1 MISRLQAETIRQRLT
16 GDTRKVLVLY
26 GARQVGKTTLMSS
39 ILDALDQKVLVID
52 ADQRKYVDIFSSR
65 DLEAMRGLVSGYD
78 ILYID
83 EAQRIP
89 DIGIN
94 LKILH
99 DNIQELRIV
108 ITGSSA
114 LELASRIKEPLT
126 GRSWTFHLYPI
137 AVQEWQVHHQLNDFE
152 VAQSLESFLN
162 FGMYP
167 EPLQIVNRKEK
178 IELLLSLRDGY
189 LYKDVFTNARVEY
202 PEKIPLLTKMLA
214 YQIGSEVSI
223 QELSNALR
231 IHRDTVIHYLDL
243 LEKAF
248 VVFRLGG
255 FSRNLR
261 KEITKMDKI
270 YFVDLGMRNAV
281 IEDFSPIDVRR
292 DKGAL
297 WENFMIVELLKRKAI
312 EQTHGAFYFWRLH
325 SGAELDLV
333 IDKDGKLHGYE
344 FKWKKRSKNAPKSWS
359 ETYLDAGYTYVSP
372 SNFMSVL

>member
-1 MISRLQAETIRQRLT
+1 MISRLQAQTIRQRLV
-16 GDTRKVLVLY
+16 GDAHKILVLY
-26 GARQVGKTTLMSS
+26 GARQVGKTTLISC
-39 ILDALDQKVLVID
+39 ILDGLDKKVLSVD

-65 DLEAMRGLVSGYD
+65 DLDAMRGLVSGYD
-78 ILYID
+78 ILFID

-94 LKILH
+94 LKILY

-108 ITGSSA
+108 VTGSSA
-114 LELASRIKEPLT
+114 LDLASRIKEPLT

-137 AVQEWQVHHQLNDFE
+137 SVREWQAHHLLNDFE
-152 VAQSLESFLN
+152 VTQSLESFLS

-167 EPLQIVNRKEK
+167 EPLQIINRKEK

-189 LYKDVFTNARVEY
+189 LYKDVFTNTRVEY

-214 YQIGSEVSI
+214 YQIGSQVSI

-231 IHRDTVIHYLDL
+231 IHRETVIHYIDL

-270 YFVDLGMRNAV
+270 YFVDVGMRNAV
-281 IEDFSPIDVRR
+281 IEDFSPIVARK

-297 WENFMIVELLKRKAI
+297 WENFIIVELLKRKAI
-312 EQTHGAFYFWRLH
+312 KQVHGAFYFWRLH
-325 SGAELDLV
+325 SGAEFDLV
-333 IDKDGKLHGYE
+333 KDKDGKLHGYE
-344 FKWKKRSKNAPKSWS
+344 FKWKERSKNAPKSWT
-359 ETYLDAGYTYVSP
+359 ETYPDAGYTYVSP
-372 SNFMSVL
+372 KNFMSIL